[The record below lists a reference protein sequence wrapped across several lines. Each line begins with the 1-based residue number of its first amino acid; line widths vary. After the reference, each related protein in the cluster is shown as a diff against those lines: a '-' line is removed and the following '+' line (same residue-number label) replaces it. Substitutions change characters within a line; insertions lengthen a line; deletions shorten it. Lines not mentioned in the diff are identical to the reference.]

1 MTSIFLLSMILAGA
15 IAAMCLIAGISSRRS
30 EELLRQKNLLLDAA
44 LNNMTQGLNM
54 FDTAGRLVLSN
65 EHYIEMYGLQAAAV
79 KPGTTVREL
88 VELRVAAGTFFKT
101 DPEQYANELMTSI
114 VERKPTRVTR
124 ELADGRFVTV
134 VNQPMPDGGWV
145 VTHEDVSERWHAE
158 RELENTRNFLDAVVE
173 SVPTAI
179 AVKDARNLK
188 YVLINRGAEEFYGI
202 PRAEMIGKTAQDV
215 FSKERQATI
224 ASNDKY
230 LLESGRA
237 LHIGEHPVTL
247 RPDDRRIA
255 STTRLPI
262 KGEDGEPRYL
272 LTVIQDVTEKK
283 RDQARIERLAH
294 YDSLTDLPNRAAFN
308 ACFASVLE
316 RAAMSDESFAVLS
329 VDLDRFKEINDI
341 FGHSTGDRLLRA
353 AAGRL
358 SATLQGAFLARVG
371 GDEFAV
377 IVTESP
383 APTHAARL
391 AERLIAAVA
400 DDFEIEGHRLRIGL
414 SVGIAL
420 YPIDG
425 VDEVSILGNADAA
438 LYRAK
443 AEGRGSVRF
452 FEADMDHRLRE
463 RRAVLH
469 DLRSAIER
477 RQLMVYYQ
485 PQARI
490 DGEIIGF
497 EALARWQH
505 PTRGQVP
512 PSTFIPVAEESGLIL
527 EIGEWMLHEACREAA
542 SWPSAFHVA
551 INLSAVQFRHGDLA
565 GLVHEVLLETGLAPG
580 RLELEITESVL
591 IDDLPRALAI
601 LRRLKAL
608 GVHIAM
614 DDFGTGY
621 SSLSNLQAFPFDKIK
636 IDRSFISDLE
646 VNTQAATIVR
656 AVIALGRG
664 LNLPVVAEGVE
675 TQAQLDFLS
684 DEACAEVQGYLF
696 GRPLPIADYAG
707 LLGRAV
713 PPEPKMADVKTA
725 SVA

>member
-1 MTSIFLLSMILAGA
+1 MNGIVLLSVIM
-15 IAAMCLIAGISSRRS
+15 AAAVVALCLISGLRGRRT
-30 EELLRQKNLLLDAA
+30 EELLRGRNILLDGA

-54 FDTAGRLVLSN
+54 FDSTGRLVLSN
-65 EHYIEMYGLQAAAV
+65 ARYIEMYALPADKV
-79 KPGTTVREL
+79 RPGVTVSEL
-88 VELRVAAGTFFKT
+88 VEMRLAAGTFFKT
-101 DPEQYANELMTSI
+101 DPQQYAKELMSSI

-124 ELADGRFVTV
+124 ELGDGRFITV
-134 VNQPMPDGGWV
+134 VNQPMAGGGWV
-145 VTHEDVSERWHAE
+145 VTHEDVTERWRAE
-158 RELENTRNFLDAVVE
+158 RELEDTRNFLHTVVE
-173 SVPTAI
+173 NVPAAI
-179 AVKDARNLK
+179 MVKDARTLR
-188 YVLINRGAEEFYGI
+188 YILINRGAEELYGI
-202 PRAEMIGKTAQDV
+202 PRREMIGKTADGF
-215 FSKERQATI
+215 FSTERVAII
-224 ASNDKY
+224 AKHDRY
-230 LLESGRA
+230 LLETGRA
-237 LHIGEHPVTL
+237 LHLDEHPIEL
-247 RPDDRRIA
+247 KSNDRRIA
-255 STTRLPI
+255 ATTRLPI
-262 KGEDGEPRYL
+262 MGEDGAPRYL
-272 LTVIQDVTEKK
+272 LTVLQDVTERK

-294 YDSLTDLPNRAAFN
+294 YDSLTDLPNRTAFN
-308 ACFASVLE
+308 TCFASVIE
-316 RAAMSDESFAVLS
+316 RAAMADESFAVLS

-341 FGHSTGDRLLRA
+341 FGHPTGDRLLRA

-358 SATLQGAFLARVG
+358 SATLDGAFLARMG
-371 GDEFAV
+371 GDEFAI

-391 AERLIAAVA
+391 AERLIAVMA
-400 DDFEIEGHRLRIGL
+400 DDFEIEGNHLHIGL

-443 AEGRGSVRF
+443 AEGRGSIRF

-477 RQLMVYYQ
+477 HEIKVYYQ

-497 EALARWQH
+497 EALARWHH
-505 PTRGQVP
+505 PVRGQVP
-512 PSTFIPVAEESGLIL
+512 PSTFISIAEESGLIL
-527 EIGEWMLHEACREAA
+527 DVGEWMLREACREAA
-542 SWPSAFHVA
+542 SWPNALRIA

-565 GLVHEVLLETGLAPG
+565 ALVHEVLLETGLAPG

-591 IDDLPRALAI
+591 IDDLPRALSI

-608 GVHIAM
+608 GVRISM

-646 VNTQAATIVR
+646 RNAQSATIVR

-664 LNLPVVAEGVE
+664 LDLPVVAEGVE
-675 TQAQLDFLS
+675 TRAQLDFLS
-684 DEACAEVQGYLF
+684 KEACTEVQGYLF
-696 GRPLPIADYAG
+696 GKPLPIAEYAE
-707 LLGRAV
+707 LVGRGGAT
-713 PPEPKMADVKTA
+713 EPQAI
-725 SVA
+725 VA

>member
-1 MTSIFLLSMILAGA
+1 MILAGA
-15 IAAMCLIAGISSRRS
+15 IASMCLIAGISSRRS
-30 EELLRQKNLLLDAA
+30 EELLRRQNVLLDAA

-54 FDTAGRLVLSN
+54 FDSAGRLVLSN
-65 EHYIEMYGLQAAAV
+65 EHYIEMYGLAAAAV
-79 KPGTTVREL
+79 KPGMNVRDL
-88 VELRVAAGTFFKT
+88 VELRLAAGTFFKT
-101 DPEQYANELMTSI
+101 DPAQYANELMTSI

-124 ELADGRFVTV
+124 ELADGRFITV

-158 RELENTRNFLDAVVE
+158 RELENTRNFLDIVVE
-173 SVPTAI
+173 NVPTAI
-179 AVKDARNLK
+179 AVKDARTLE

-215 FSKERQATI
+215 FSKERQAAI

-230 LLESGRA
+230 LLESGRT
-237 LHIGEHPVTL
+237 LHIGEHPVAL
-247 RPDDRRIA
+247 RPNDPRIA
-255 STTRLPI
+255 TTTRLPI
-262 KGEDGEPRYL
+262 MGEDGEPRYL

-283 RDQARIERLAH
+283 RDEARIERLAH

-329 VDLDRFKEINDI
+329 VDLDRFKEVNDI

-391 AERLIAAVA
+391 AERLIAALA

-443 AEGRGSVRF
+443 AEGRGSIRF

-505 PTRGQVP
+505 PIRGQVP
-512 PSTFIPVAEESGLIL
+512 PSTFIPVAEESGFIL
-527 EIGEWMLHEACREAA
+527 EIGEWMLREACREAA
-542 SWPSAFHVA
+542 GWPDALHVA
-551 INLSAVQFRHGDLA
+551 INLSAIQFRHGDLA
-565 GLVHEVLLETGLAPG
+565 GLVHDVLLETGLAPG

-608 GVHIAM
+608 GVRIAM

-636 IDRSFISDLE
+636 IDRSFISGLE
-646 VNTQAATIVR
+646 RNTQAATIVR

-684 DEACAEVQGYLF
+684 NEACAEVQGYLL

-707 LLGRAV
+707 LLGRAAS
-713 PPEPKMADVKTA
+713 PEREAAGAKTA

>member
-15 IAAMCLIAGISSRRS
+15 IASMCLIAGISSRRS
-30 EELLRQKNLLLDAA
+30 EELLRRQNVLLDAA

-54 FDTAGRLVLSN
+54 FDSAGRLVLSN
-65 EHYIEMYGLQAAAV
+65 EHYIEMYGLAAAAV
-79 KPGTTVREL
+79 KPGMNVRDL
-88 VELRVAAGTFFKT
+88 VELRLAAGTFFKT
-101 DPEQYANELMTSI
+101 DPAQYANELMTSI

-124 ELADGRFVTV
+124 ELADGRFITV

-145 VTHEDVSERWHAE
+145 VTHEDVSERWRAE
-158 RELENTRNFLDAVVE
+158 RELENTRNFLDIVVE
-173 SVPTAI
+173 NVPTAI
-179 AVKDARNLK
+179 AVKDARTLE

-215 FSKERQATI
+215 FSKERQAAI

-230 LLESGRA
+230 LLESGRT
-237 LHIGEHPVTL
+237 LHIGEHPVAL
-247 RPDDRRIA
+247 RPNDPRIA
-255 STTRLPI
+255 TTTRLPI
-262 KGEDGEPRYL
+262 MGEDGEPRYL

-283 RDQARIERLAH
+283 RDEARIERLAH

-329 VDLDRFKEINDI
+329 VDLDRFKEVNDI

-391 AERLIAAVA
+391 AERLIAALA

-443 AEGRGSVRF
+443 AEGRGSIRF

-505 PTRGQVP
+505 PIRGQVP
-512 PSTFIPVAEESGLIL
+512 PSTFIPVAEESGFIL
-527 EIGEWMLHEACREAA
+527 EIGEWMLREACREAA
-542 SWPSAFHVA
+542 GWPDALHVA
-551 INLSAVQFRHGDLA
+551 INLSAIQFRHGDLA
-565 GLVHEVLLETGLAPG
+565 GLVHDVLFETGLAPG

-608 GVHIAM
+608 GVRIAM

-646 VNTQAATIVR
+646 RNTQAATIVR
-656 AVIALGRG
+656 AAIALGRG

-684 DEACAEVQGYLF
+684 NEACAEVQGYLL

-707 LLGRAV
+707 LLGRAAS
-713 PPEPKMADVKTA
+713 PEPEAAGAKTA

>member
-15 IAAMCLIAGISSRRS
+15 IASMCLIAGTSSRRS
-30 EELLRQKNLLLDAA
+30 EELLRRQNVLLDAA

-54 FDTAGRLVLSN
+54 FDSAGRLVLSN
-65 EHYIEMYGLQAAAV
+65 EHYIEMYGLAAAAV
-79 KPGTTVREL
+79 KPGMNVRDL
-88 VELRVAAGTFFKT
+88 VELRLAAGTFFKT
-101 DPEQYANELMTSI
+101 DPAQYANELMTSI

-124 ELADGRFVTV
+124 ELADGRFITV

-145 VTHEDVSERWHAE
+145 VTHEDVSERWRAE
-158 RELENTRNFLDAVVE
+158 RELENTRNFLDIVVE
-173 SVPTAI
+173 NVPTAI
-179 AVKDARNLK
+179 AVKDARTLE

-215 FSKERQATI
+215 FSKERQAAI

-237 LHIGEHPVTL
+237 LHIGEHLVAL
-247 RPDDRRIA
+247 RPNDPRIA
-255 STTRLPI
+255 TTTRLPI
-262 KGEDGEPRYL
+262 MGEDGEPRYL

-283 RDQARIERLAH
+283 RDEARIERLAH

-329 VDLDRFKEINDI
+329 VDLDRFKEVNDI

-391 AERLIAAVA
+391 AERLIAALA

-443 AEGRGSVRF
+443 AEGRGSIRF

-505 PTRGQVP
+505 PIRGQVP
-512 PSTFIPVAEESGLIL
+512 PSTFIPVAEESGFIL
-527 EIGEWMLHEACREAA
+527 EIGEWMLREACREAA
-542 SWPSAFHVA
+542 GWPDALHVA
-551 INLSAVQFRHGDLA
+551 INLSAIQFRHGDLA
-565 GLVHEVLLETGLAPG
+565 GLVHDVLLETGLAPG

-608 GVHIAM
+608 GVRIAM

-636 IDRSFISDLE
+636 IDRSFISGLE
-646 VNTQAATIVR
+646 RNTQAATIVR

-684 DEACAEVQGYLF
+684 NEACAEVQGYLL

-707 LLGRAV
+707 LLGRAGS
-713 PPEPKMADVKTA
+713 PEPEAAGAKTA